1 MEVVKRIEI
10 MASSV
15 ELSKILKGL
24 EKSGVPGYT
33 VIRNVAGRS
42 LRGTSSDDL
51 SNLDNVYVIAFCST
65 EQVDTVTENVS
76 PILNKFGGVCFV
88 SDAMQMNVVRC
99 VGS

>member
-10 MASSV
+10 MASSI
-15 ELSKILKGL
+15 ELNKILKGL

-42 LRGTSSDDL
+42 LRGTVSDDFL
-51 SNLDNVYVIAFCST
+51 SLDNVYVIAFCST
-65 EQVDTVTENVS
+65 EQIDAVIENLN

>member
-15 ELSKILKGL
+15 ELNKILKGL
-24 EKSGVPGYT
+24 EKSGIPAYT

-42 LRGTSSDDL
+42 LRGTVSDDF
-51 SNLDNVYVIAFCST
+51 SSLDNVYVIAFCST
-65 EQVDTVTENVS
+65 EQIDEVTESLN

-88 SDAMQMNVVRC
+88 SEAMQMNVVRC

>member
-1 MEVVKRIEI
+1 MQVVKRIEI
-10 MASSV
+10 MASSF
-15 ELSKILKGL
+15 ELNKILKGL
-24 EKSGVPGYT
+24 EKSGVSGYT

-42 LRGTSSDDL
+42 LRGTVSNDFSS
-51 SNLDNVYVIAFCST
+51 LDNVYVIAFCST
-65 EQVDTVTENVS
+65 EQIDAAIESLN

>member
-15 ELSKILKGL
+15 ELNKILKGL
-24 EKSGVPGYT
+24 EKSGIPGYT

-42 LRGTSSDDL
+42 LRGTVSNDFSS
-51 SNLDNVYVIAFCST
+51 LDNVYVIAFCST
-65 EQVDTVTENVS
+65 EQIDEVTESLNL
-76 PILNKFGGVCFV
+76 ILNKFGGVCFV